1 MPLPKLVTLPI
12 AAMPLWVVER
22 ASRLALDLVLKRH
35 PTLFDRLGEYAAQRY
50 LFTPTDLP
58 LAFEIVPADKSIHV
72 RRPGPDAEG
81 DAAISGPIITLLA
94 LAEGRV
100 DGDALF
106 FSRELE
112 ISGDTEAVLALR
124 NALDD
129 SAIDLPRDL
138 SPAVGPLHGVAQ
150 WTLERLRDW
159 LTSDGTVKWN

>member
-1 MPLPKLVTLPI
+1 MPLPKIVILPV
-12 AAMPLWVVER
+12 AAMPVWVVER

-35 PTLFDRLGEYAAQRY
+35 PTLFDRLGDYSGRRY

-58 LAFEIVPADKSIHV
+58 LAFEVVPADKSI
-72 RRPGPDAEG
+72 RIYRNGTDAKG
-81 DAAISGPIITLLA
+81 DAVVSGPIVTLLA

-129 SAIDLPRDL
+129 SALDLPRDL
-138 SPAVGPLHGVAQ
+138 APAAGPLHRPAQ
-150 WTLERLRDW
+150 WALERLREW
-159 LTSDGTVKWN
+159 LTSDRMAKWT